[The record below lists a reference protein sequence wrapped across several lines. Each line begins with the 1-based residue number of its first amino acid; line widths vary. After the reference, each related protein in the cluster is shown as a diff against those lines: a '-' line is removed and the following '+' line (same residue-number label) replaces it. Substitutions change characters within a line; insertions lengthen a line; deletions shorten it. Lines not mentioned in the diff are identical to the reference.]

1 MSTVTLPPWASRS
14 KSSSKRAAL
23 QSCSRQAEQVKR
35 RRFARA
41 QAMFSL
47 EAAAEL
53 RAMVERTI

>member
-1 MSTVTLPPWASRS
+1 LPPWASRS
-14 KSSSKRAAL
+14 NSSSRRAAL
-23 QSCSRQAEQVKR
+23 QSCSRQPEQVKR

-47 EAAAEL
+47 EATAEL